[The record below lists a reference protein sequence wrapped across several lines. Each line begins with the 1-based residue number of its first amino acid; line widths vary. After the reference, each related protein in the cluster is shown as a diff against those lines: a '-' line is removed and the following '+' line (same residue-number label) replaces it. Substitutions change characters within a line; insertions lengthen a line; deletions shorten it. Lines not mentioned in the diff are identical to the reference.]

1 MSGARPAAPEMTPER
16 AAAVAGRA
24 SLLHSEREVERALD
38 RMAAAIS
45 KELSGLN
52 PVLLCVMTGGVVVCG
67 RLATRLHFPLQLDY
81 AHLTRYRGATRG
93 GELAWERRPGIAPA
107 GRTVLAVDDVL
118 DDGLTLAALR
128 DHLMREGAARMLTAV
143 LVRKRRRRP
152 PGIPSGDFVGL
163 EAGDRYLF
171 GCGMDYRGYL
181 RNAPGIHAV
190 DPADE

>member
-1 MSGARPAAPEMTPER
+1 MSGARSAASATTPDL

-24 SLLHSEREVERALD
+24 RLLHSGREVEKALD
-38 RMAAAIS
+38 GMAAAIAE
-45 KELSGLN
+45 ELSGRN
-52 PVLLCVMTGGVVVCG
+52 PIVLCVMTGGIVVCG
-67 RLATRLHFPLQLDY
+67 RLATRLPFPLQLDY

-93 GELAWERRPGIAPA
+93 GELVWKRRPGIAPA
-107 GRTVLAVDDVL
+107 GRTVLVVDDIL
-118 DDGLTLAALR
+118 DEGLTLAALV
-128 DHLMREGAARMLTAV
+128 DHLMREGAERVLTAV

-152 PGIPSGDFVGL
+152 PGVPSGDFVGL
-163 EAGDRYLF
+163 EAEDRYLY